1 MMNMLNDKTAK
12 KKKIMFKERKRKPR
26 KSSEPFKLE
35 QRSQTNNLLN
45 SRLVLNQE
53 AQFLTNLILI
63 SKIKS
68 NKKQQLKRSKKTQV
82 IFKINRKPHRKQ
94 INKNNLKIF
103 IPDKINS
110 NIKRELNSKRK
121 KRV

>member
-1 MMNMLNDKTAK
+1 MIKLQK

-26 KSSEPFKLE
+26 KSREPFKPE

-45 SRLVLNQE
+45 SRHVLNQE
-53 AQFLTNLILI
+53 TQFLTNLILI

-82 IFKINRKPHRKQ
+82 IFKINRKSHRKK
-94 INKNNLKIF
+94 INKNNLK
-103 IPDKINS
+103 NLS
-110 NIKRELNSKRK
+110 QIK
-121 KRV
+121 

>member
-1 MMNMLNDKTAK
+1 
-12 KKKIMFKERKRKPR
+12 MFKERKRKPR

-35 QRSQTNNLLN
+35 QISQTNNLLN

-68 NKKQQLKRSKKTQV
+68 NKKQQ
-82 IFKINRKPHRKQ
+82 
-94 INKNNLKIF
+94 
-103 IPDKINS
+103 
-110 NIKRELNSKRK
+110 IKEI
-121 KRV
+121 

>member
-1 MMNMLNDKTAK
+1 
-12 KKKIMFKERKRKPR
+12 MFKERKRKPR

-68 NKKQQLKRSKKTQV
+68 NKKQQLKRSKKTQA

-94 INKNNLKIF
+94 INKNNLK
-103 IPDKINS
+103 NLS
-110 NIKRELNSKRK
+110 QIK
-121 KRV
+121 

>member
-1 MMNMLNDKTAK
+1 MIKLQKK

-53 AQFLTNLILI
+53 AQFLINLILI

-68 NKKQQLKRSKKTQV
+68 NKKQQLKRSKKTQA

-94 INKNNLKIF
+94 INKNNLK
-103 IPDKINS
+103 NLS
-110 NIKRELNSKRK
+110 QIK
-121 KRV
+121 